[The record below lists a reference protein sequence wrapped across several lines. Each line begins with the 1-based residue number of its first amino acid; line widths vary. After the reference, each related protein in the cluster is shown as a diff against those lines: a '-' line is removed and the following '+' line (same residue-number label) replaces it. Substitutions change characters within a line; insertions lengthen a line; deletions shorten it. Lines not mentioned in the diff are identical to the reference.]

1 MLDGR
6 AAIVTGAA
14 SGLGRSHALALAAS
28 GAQVVVNDLDEDA
41 AAAVVDDIGSHGGA
55 AVVVA
60 GDITQWETGE
70 RLVATALDT
79 FGRIDVL
86 VNNAGILRER
96 MVFNTNE
103 GDWNDVIR
111 THLKGTFVPTR
122 LVTAHWRDRSKAG
135 DGGDASL
142 INTSSAAGLVG
153 QVGQSAYGAAKAGIA
168 AFSNITAHE
177 VGRYGVRVN
186 TIVPAARTA
195 MTDAT
200 PALAEAFRAPD
211 DGAFDRWDPA
221 NVSALVVCL
230 AAADCPAH
238 GETYFVGGGIVQRMQ
253 PWQFAERVDLGERP
267 DAEALRRR
275 FGELGRT
282 EHLDIMQVTGA
293 AG

>member
-6 AAIVTGAA
+6 SAIVTGAG
-14 SGLGRSHALALAAS
+14 SGLGRSHAVALAAH
-28 GAQVVVNDLDEDA
+28 GARVVVNDLAMDA
-41 AAAVVDDIGSHGGA
+41 ASAVVDEITSRGGNAVAVIGD
-55 AVVVA
+55 V
-60 GDITQWETGE
+60 TRWETGE
-70 RLVATALDT
+70 LLVATALEA

-96 MVFNTNE
+96 MVFNTDE
-103 GDWNDVIR
+103 GDWDDVIR

-122 LVTAHWRDRSKAG
+122 FVTAHWRDRSKAG
-135 DGGDASL
+135 DGGDASV

-153 QVGQSAYGAAKAGIA
+153 QVGQSAYGAAKSGIA
-168 AFSNITAHE
+168 AFSNITAQE

-200 PALAEAFRAPD
+200 PALAEAFRPPD
-211 DGAFDRWDPA
+211 DDAFDRWDPA

-230 AAADCPAH
+230 AAADCTAH
-238 GETYFVGGGIVQRMQ
+238 GETYFVGGGVVQRMQ
-253 PWQFAERVDLGERP
+253 PWQFAERIDFGGRP
-267 DAEALRRR
+267 DAEALRSR
-275 FGELGRT
+275 FAELGRT
-282 EHLDIMQVTGA
+282 EHLDIMRVTGA